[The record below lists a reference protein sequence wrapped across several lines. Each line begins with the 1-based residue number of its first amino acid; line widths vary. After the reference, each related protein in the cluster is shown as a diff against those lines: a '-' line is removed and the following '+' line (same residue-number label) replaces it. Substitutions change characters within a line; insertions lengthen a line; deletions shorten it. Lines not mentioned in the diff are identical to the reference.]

1 MTREEE
7 IKQNAEKYLA
17 NLNRSG
23 ILLTGNEVYN
33 AFIAGAHSRDEEIF
47 KLQENVEAMQSY
59 IEAEK
64 DCMQDDAT
72 E

>member
-1 MTREEE
+1 MTEEQ
-7 IKQNAEKYLA
+7 IKQNAARYAKLENCKGVDYPRYL
-17 NLNRSG
+17 G
-23 ILLTGNEVYN
+23 
-33 AFIAGAHSRDEEIF
+33 FIAGAHSRDEEIF

-72 E
+72 K